1 MKSSGVKSNT
11 VSLSVPIQAKYDKAF
26 YCTGYYT
33 SLESDWS
40 GEKVAVD
47 SLGND
52 AYKKAFLEDTKM
64 NGSGK
69 AENGK
74 YLHYD
79 STKKTFSYV
88 NPVTVTG
95 TTPTAG
101 RTIAVDSYYVP
112 RKPINGVW
120 KRATVSIANI
130 GTRTA
135 EDGGGAINGYHID
148 VYLGLGNASRLGW
161 TSTNR
166 VVTLLS
172 IK

>member
-69 AENGK
+69 AENGNIFIMIVQRRR
-74 YLHYD
+74 L
-79 STKKTFSYV
+79 V
-88 NPVTVTG
+88 MLIQLQLLEQLQQRG
-95 TTPTAG
+95 EQLLL
-101 RTIAVDSYYVP
+101 I
-112 RKPINGVW
+112 PIMFRENQ
-120 KRATVSIANI
+120 
-130 GTRTA
+130 
-135 EDGGGAINGYHID
+135 
-148 VYLGLGNASRLGW
+148 
-161 TSTNR
+161 
-166 VVTLLS
+166 
-172 IK
+172 

>member
-135 EDGGGAINGYHID
+135 EDGGEP
-148 VYLGLGNASRLGW
+148 
-161 TSTNR
+161 
-166 VVTLLS
+166 
-172 IK
+172 

>member
-1 MKSSGVKSNT
+1 M
-11 VSLSVPIQAKYDKAF
+11 
-26 YCTGYYT
+26 
-33 SLESDWS
+33 
-40 GEKVAVD
+40 
-47 SLGND
+47 
-52 AYKKAFLEDTKM
+52 
-64 NGSGK
+64 GK

-148 VYLGLGNASRLGW
+148 VYLGLGNASKLGW